1 MPIEYISNR
10 QPVQNLQ
17 PVQNNNLIQGNAP
30 EFLTLKNFQRA
41 DFISNQFERVPAT
54 KLEVEDKLSE
64 AYKEVFDVQEHG
76 EGESVTI
83 ALKAGKGLQ
92 DASEAIKNQFKSD
105 LDNSDSGM
113 LGKIWAKFKNF
124 AGTAG
129 DSIKQFF
136 VTGGRPLGM
145 LRTKSELEGQD
156 GKNKTVYNF
165 KLTSGGDN
173 LGAGDIQVD
182 RRSYS
187 KAKNFFAQLARW
199 NPLGI
204 VANLAYYAFT
214 GKSLLWQYTAKGQ
227 LHNKALKDAESL
239 KKVISEQ
246 VKDTVVMNKNGL
258 EEKRDQG
265 QIGSLED
272 FLNLAYNK
280 SPEQI
285 RSMVRKELK
294 NRDSSFLN
302 TSQATKIDEKRSLL
316 NPLRWIS
323 WAAPEW
329 LVSSKTAEGKD
340 ASRLADKVADQI
352 ADGIIEGIA
361 QGHIHLIKEVISDE
375 KSAISEKDF
384 QAILEQTKAP
394 FDNSINATAD
404 VTKVPDSLTNLSLLA
419 AELDQIKENLA
430 PNNSLGVQNKAMAGQ
445 MVDSFLQDIQTCK
458 ESLGKVFEFVQGGA
472 INPLDQ
478 VEEISVQ
485 NLPDAPEFRALNDIN
500 DDLGKILEGSDK
512 MSSKALN
519 EALGDI
525 ATDLEKTS
533 GLINASKNELLEIHH
548 TALQAKIDELKS
560 SLAAA
565 KDAIQA
571 EREVLT
577 DLKNGTTQQTIDTAL
592 AKIKSTR
599 ESLAEKNLSPM
610 DRSEANEKGIA
621 AFNMRL
627 ESLES
632 ALQPVS
638 NAYQQAPELKSN
650 ADAIFENIRQ
660 GVSLPDLIGGKNLDW
675 KNLCA
680 LTNDDTKN
688 LDGLRAG
695 YGFNCTDLDP
705 RKSLETFQ
713 SNAVAAALGLPT
725 AEKANT
731 ALLKLFTPQT
741 GAILDGLKDAAKKN
755 DFAQKLTTLNEL
767 ASSDF
772 SHANAL
778 EIINAAESI
787 LPNPT
792 LAADL
797 AKIFASGEKFV
808 SFFHNHADWKTATI
822 DLRKS
827 IDSGTMPNFAKKL
840 GLGPCESPKQL
851 LEVFLK
857 LPQIGNVS
865 TKTQDSIKAV
875 LAHLGNLEKPR
886 AEALATLDA
895 TDLLTFKQ
903 VAALLG
909 NDGVYSSQDIAA
921 IEAQIEASNHV
932 ASLSDILVKG
942 NRDGLKNPQVAGHI
956 KAGLEVSSAKK
967 AEFSKIN
974 ENLDQ
979 AVDNF
984 LDCREKIDLYTAK
997 LDAHAASF
1005 ASIVGKNSGIDS
1017 LSKEDVLG
1025 KINTQETQENLRLIN
1040 RMTTAVNHFKHVDL
1054 GGDGGQEPVDTA
1066 PFFKGALA
1074 GGNFNTLNNA
1084 PYNECRTYSE
1094 LRSTV
1099 AEAKDKKALRE
1110 FQSLSARMQDM
1121 ELQQKAFSTLQK
1133 TLTISQQGKYTPEQ
1147 LKNLFEPPVGAV
1159 AKIRDV
1165 NEARKRLI
1173 TGTELNS
1180 NYKQVSDQLNTCY
1193 ANRFAAL
1200 KETGQEEAVRQMEEE
1215 LSPGAIKTLFLENP
1229 AKLGAIIRTAESAQ
1243 SKTKDFWKNSFF
1255 MAELSDSSAKLAR
1268 FNLLTLENGKL
1279 GLFDKI
1285 KKNLFGIDP
1294 QKPAIQGQ
1302 VQKFIHSYPGLDKDI
1317 AALLSNQELLSEKQ
1331 TLLPQINNH
1340 LDDIVSRRDNLVSE
1354 GGRLMARHAT
1364 ALAVAELWRDQRAE
1378 SAHFQLDETALAQKL
1393 ESLGFDLASYPD
1405 FKLWISDLKEKGV
1418 AAWLDLQSQDIPK
1431 CQSELAE
1438 DHNRIASDMAKIG
1451 EVLENEIQQLQK
1463 AGEDIVKN
1471 NLRFSPAN
1479 CKSLESAGLLGS
1491 VNRELFAKNP
1501 LTADQGIDDLF
1512 RKVNA
1517 SVFSAY
1523 TKNMNQAK
1531 STTLLF
1537 KNQLDTMSS
1546 VYNQCRENDTLLA
1559 IRKEMPSQTLQK
1571 VSDMR
1576 VQLDQ
1581 AVATIENG
1589 ELAKHT
1595 FTRFGGADPRQQ
1607 LKEALTEKDARWPRT
1622 PLQEMKLLISQRLD
1636 RLEARALAK
1645 QADLDALGSR
1655 LIEQEEL
1662 EVMLGSEFGD
1672 DDNVLVSE
1680 DLRQTERRNIMFNQQ
1695 EMA

>member
-17 PVQNNNLIQGNAP
+17 PVQNNNPIQGSAP

-64 AYKEVFDVQEHG
+64 AYKEVFEVQEHG
-76 EGESVTI
+76 EGKSVTI
-83 ALKAGKGLQ
+83 SLKEGKGLQ
-92 DASEAIKNQFKSD
+92 DASDAIKSQFKSD
-105 LDNSDSGM
+105 LENSDSGM

-124 AGTAG
+124 AGNAG

-136 VTGGRPLGM
+136 GTEGRPLGM
-145 LRTKSELEGQD
+145 LRTKSEVAGQD
-156 GKNKTVYNF
+156 GKTKTVYNF

-187 KAKNFFAQLARW
+187 KAKNFFAQAVRW
-199 NPLGI
+199 TIGLPF
-204 VANLAYYAFT
+204 NLAYYAFT

-239 KKVISEQ
+239 KQVICEQ

-265 QIGSLED
+265 QIGSLKD
-272 FLNLAYNK
+272 FLHLAYNK

-285 RSMVRKELK
+285 RSMVREELK
-294 NRDSSFLN
+294 NPKSSFLN

-323 WAAPEW
+323 FVLPER
-329 LVSSKTAEGKD
+329 LFSSKTAEGKD

-375 KSAISEKDF
+375 KSAISEAEF
-384 QAILEQTKAP
+384 QGILEQTKAS
-394 FDNSINATAD
+394 FDNSINVSAD
-404 VTKVPDSLTNLSLLA
+404 VTKVPDSLTKLALLA
-419 AELDQIKENLA
+419 ADFDQIKEDLA
-430 PNNSLGVQNKAMAGQ
+430 TNNALGVQNKEMAGR

-458 ESLGKVFEFVQGGA
+458 ASLGKVSEFVQQGPA
-472 INPLDQ
+472 EN
-478 VEEISVQ
+478 
-485 NLPDAPEFRALNDIN
+485 APEFRALNDIN

-512 MSSKALN
+512 MSSEALD

-525 ATDLEKTS
+525 ANDLEKTS
-533 GLINASKNELLEIHH
+533 GLIDASKNELLEIHH
-548 TALQAKIDELKS
+548 TALQAKISELKS

-565 KDAIQA
+565 KNAIQA

-577 DLKNGTTQQTIDTAL
+577 DLKNGTTRQTIDTAL

-610 DRSEANEKGIA
+610 DHSEANEKGIA

-632 ALQPVS
+632 AVQPVS
-638 NAYQQAPELKSN
+638 NAYQQAPELKSK
-650 ADAIFENIRQ
+650 ADAISENIRH
-660 GVSLPDLIGGKNLDW
+660 GVSLPDLIGGKNEDW
-675 KNLCA
+675 NNLRA
-680 LTNDDTKN
+680 LANEDAKN

-705 RKSLETFQ
+705 GKSLETFQ

-725 AEKANT
+725 AEEST
-731 ALLKLFTPQT
+731 PALLKLFTPQT
-741 GAILDGLKDAAKKN
+741 GAILDGLKEAAKN
-755 DFAQKLTTLNEL
+755 EGFIQNLGALNEL
-767 ASSDF
+767 ANREF

-778 EIINAAESI
+778 EMIKTAESI
-787 LPNPT
+787 LPNST
-792 LAADL
+792 QAADL

-827 IDSGTMPNFAKKL
+827 IESGTMPNFAKKL
-840 GLGPCESPKQL
+840 GLGSCDTPNQL

-865 TKTQDSIKAV
+865 AKTQDSIKAV
-875 LAHLGNLEKPR
+875 LAHLGNLEKPT
-886 AEALATLDA
+886 AEALATITK
-895 TDLLTFKQ
+895 TDLQTFKE

-909 NDGVYSSQDIAA
+909 NDGVYSPQDIAA
-921 IEAQIEASNHV
+921 IEAQIQASNHV

-942 NRDGLKNPQVAGHI
+942 NRDGLKNSQVADRI
-956 KAGLEVSSAKK
+956 KVGLEVSSAKK
-967 AEFSKIN
+967 EEFSEIN

-979 AVDNF
+979 AVENY

-1017 LSKEDVLG
+1017 LSKEEVLG
-1025 KINTQETQENLRLIN
+1025 KINTRETQENLKLIN

-1054 GGDGGQEPVDTA
+1054 GGDGGQEPVDTE
-1066 PFFKGALA
+1066 PYFKSAFA
-1074 GGNFNTLNNA
+1074 GGNFKTLNNA

-1094 LRSTV
+1094 LRSAV
-1099 AEAKDKKALRE
+1099 LEAKDKKARRE
-1110 FQSLSARMQDM
+1110 IQSLSARMQDM

-1133 TLTISQQGKYTPEQ
+1133 TLTIPQQGKYTSEQ
-1147 LKNLFEPPVGAV
+1147 LKNLFEPPVGDV

-1173 TGTELNS
+1173 TETELNS

-1200 KETGQEEAVRQMEEE
+1200 KETGQEEAVRQMEKE
-1215 LSPGAIKTLFLENP
+1215 LSPEAIKTLFLENP
-1229 AKLGAIIRTAESAQ
+1229 AKLGAMIRTAESSQ

-1255 MAELSDSSAKLAR
+1255 IAELSDSSAKLAR

-1302 VQKFIHSYPGLDKDI
+1302 VQKFIHSYPGLDQDI
-1317 AALLSNQELLSEKQ
+1317 AALLSNQELLSEKKS
-1331 TLLPQINNH
+1331 LLPQINNH
-1340 LDDIVSRRDNLVSE
+1340 LDDIISRRDNLLSE

-1364 ALAVAELWRDQRAE
+1364 ALAVAELWRDQRVE
-1378 SAHFQLDETALAQKL
+1378 SSHFKLDEAALTQKL
-1393 ESLGFDLASYPD
+1393 ESLGFDPAVYPD
-1405 FKLWISDLKEKGV
+1405 FKLWVNDLKEKGV
-1418 AAWLDLQSQDIPK
+1418 ADWLDLQSKDIPK
-1431 CQSELAE
+1431 CQSQLAE
-1438 DHNRIASDMAKIG
+1438 DHERIASDMAKIG
-1451 EVLENEIQQLQK
+1451 KILENEIQQLQQ
-1463 AGEDIVKN
+1463 AGEDIVQN

-1501 LTADQGIDDLF
+1501 LTANQRLDALF
-1512 RKVNA
+1512 GKFTTE
-1517 SVFSAY
+1517 VFSAY
-1523 TKNMNQAK
+1523 AK
-1531 STTLLF
+1531 QMSEATSKTLLF
-1537 KNQLDTMSS
+1537 KNQLDAMSS

-1559 IRKEMPSQTLQK
+1559 VRKELPSVTLQK
-1571 VSDMR
+1571 VSNMR
-1576 VQLDQ
+1576 AQLDQ

-1589 ELAKHT
+1589 ELAKHK
-1595 FTRFGGADPRQQ
+1595 FKGKLMGEDPRQQ
-1607 LKEALTEKDARWPRT
+1607 LKEALTEKDAGWPRT

-1655 LIEQEEL
+1655 LVNQEEL
-1662 EVMLGSEFGD
+1662 EAQLGSEFGD

>member
-10 QPVQNLQ
+10 QPVQNPQ
-17 PVQNNNLIQGNAP
+17 PVQNNNPIQGSAP

-83 ALKAGKGLQ
+83 ALKEGKGLQ
-92 DASEAIKNQFKSD
+92 DASDAIKSQFKSD
-105 LDNSDSGM
+105 LENSDSGM
-113 LGKIWAKFKNF
+113 LGKIWAKFKNL
-124 AGTAG
+124 ARNAG
-129 DSIKQFF
+129 DSIQQFF
-136 VTGGRPLGM
+136 RTDGRPLGM

-156 GKNKTVYNF
+156 GKSKTVYNF

-199 NPLGI
+199 NPIGI
-204 VANLAYYAFT
+204 VVNLAYYAFT

-265 QIGSLED
+265 QIGSLKD
-272 FLNLAYNK
+272 FLHLAYNK

-285 RSMVRKELK
+285 RSMVREELK
-294 NRDSSFLN
+294 NHDRSFLN
-302 TSQATKIDEKRSLL
+302 KSQATKIDEKRSLL
-316 NPLRWIS
+316 NPLRLIS
-323 WAAPEW
+323 FVLPEW

-352 ADGIIEGIA
+352 ADGIIEGIT

-375 KSAISEKDF
+375 KSQVSETEF
-384 QAILEQTKAP
+384 RGILEQTKAA

-404 VTKVPDSLTNLSLLA
+404 VTIVPDSLTNLALLA
-419 AELDQIKENLA
+419 ADLDQIKENLA
-430 PNNSLGVQNKAMAGQ
+430 TNNALGVQNKEMAGQ

-458 ESLGKVFEFVQGGA
+458 ASLGKVSEFVQQGPA
-472 INPLDQ
+472 END
-478 VEEISVQ
+478 
-485 NLPDAPEFRALNDIN
+485 PEFRALNDIN
-500 DDLGKILEGSDK
+500 GDLGKILEGSDK
-512 MSSKALN
+512 MSSEALD

-525 ATDLEKTS
+525 ANDLEKTS
-533 GLINASKNELLEIHH
+533 GLIDASKNELLEIHH
-548 TALQAKIDELKS
+548 TALQSKIGELKS

-577 DLKNGTTQQTIDTAL
+577 DLKNGTIRQTIATAL

-599 ESLAEKNLSPM
+599 ESLAEKKLSPM
-610 DRSEANEKGIA
+610 DRGEATQKGIT
-621 AFNMRL
+621 AFNLRL

-632 ALQPVS
+632 AIQLVS
-638 NAYQQAPELKSN
+638 NAYEQAPKLKSK
-650 ADAIFENIRQ
+650 ADTISENIRQ
-660 GVSLPDLIGGKNLDW
+660 GVSLPDLIGGKNDDW
-675 KNLCA
+675 NNLLA
-680 LTNDDTKN
+680 LTNEDAKN
-688 LDGLRAG
+688 LDGLREG

-725 AEKANT
+725 AEEANP
-731 ALLKLFTPQT
+731 ALLKLLTPQT
-741 GAILDGLKDAAKKN
+741 GAILDGLKEAAKN
-755 DFAQKLTTLNEL
+755 ENFAQNLGALNEL
-767 ASSDF
+767 ANREF

-778 EIINAAESI
+778 EIIKTAESI

-792 LAADL
+792 QAADL

-827 IDSGTMPNFAKKL
+827 IDSGTMPSFAKKL
-840 GLGPCESPKQL
+840 GLGPCDTPNRL

-865 TKTQDSIKAV
+865 AKTQGSIKAV
-875 LAHLGNLEKPR
+875 LAHLVNLEKPT
-886 AEALATLDA
+886 AEALATIKE
-895 TDLLTFKQ
+895 TDLQTFKE

-909 NDGVYSSQDIAA
+909 NDGVYSKPEIAA
-921 IEAQIEASNHV
+921 IEAQIQASNHV
-932 ASLSDILVKG
+932 ASLSDILVQG
-942 NRDGLKNPQVAGHI
+942 NRDGLKSSQVADRI

-967 AEFSKIN
+967 EAFSEIN

-984 LDCREKIDLYTAK
+984 LGCREKIDLYTAK

-1017 LSKEDVLG
+1017 LSKEEVLG
-1025 KINTQETQENLRLIN
+1025 KINTRETQENLKLIN
-1040 RMTTAVNHFKHVDL
+1040 RMTMAVDHFKHVDL
-1054 GGDGGQEPVDTA
+1054 GGDGGLEPVDTA
-1066 PFFKGALA
+1066 PYFKGALA
-1074 GGNFNTLNNA
+1074 GGNFKTLNNA

-1094 LRSTV
+1094 LRSAV
-1099 AEAKDKKALRE
+1099 LEAKDKKALRE

-1133 TLTISQQGKYTPEQ
+1133 TLTEPQRGNYSPEQ
-1147 LKNLFEPPVGAV
+1147 LKNLFQPPVGDV

-1180 NYKQVSDQLNTCY
+1180 NYKLVSDQLNTCY

-1215 LSPGAIKTLFLENP
+1215 LSPEAIKTLFLENP
-1229 AKLGAIIRTAESAQ
+1229 AKLGAMIRTAESAQ
-1243 SKTKDFWKNSFF
+1243 TKTKDFWKNSFF

-1268 FNLLTLENGKL
+1268 FNLLTLENGQL

-1317 AALLSNQELLSEKQ
+1317 AALLSNQELLSDKKS
-1331 TLLPQINNH
+1331 LLPQINNN
-1340 LDDIVSRRDNLVSE
+1340 LDDIISRRDNLVSE

-1364 ALAVAELWRDQRAE
+1364 ALAVAELWRDQRVE
-1378 SAHFQLDETALAQKL
+1378 SAHFQLDETALTQKL
-1393 ESLGFDLASYPD
+1393 ESLGFDPASYPD

-1418 AAWLDLQSQDIPK
+1418 ADWLDLQSKDIPK
-1431 CQSELAE
+1431 CQSQLAE
-1438 DHNRIASDMAKIG
+1438 DHNRIASDMTKIG

-1491 VNRELFAKNP
+1491 VNRELFAKSR
-1501 LTADQGIDDLF
+1501 LTADQGLDGLF
-1512 RKVNA
+1512 RKLNTD
-1517 SVFSAY
+1517 VFFAY
-1523 TKNMNQAK
+1523 TKNMNKADSK
-1531 STTLLF
+1531 TLLF
-1537 KNQLDTMSS
+1537 KNQLDAMNS
-1546 VYNQCRENDTLLA
+1546 VYMRCRETDSLVSVN
-1559 IRKEMPSQTLQK
+1559 KELPQQTLQK
-1571 VSDMR
+1571 VADMR
-1576 VQLDQ
+1576 GQLDQ

-1589 ELAKHT
+1589 EFAKHK
-1595 FTRFGGADPRQQ
+1595 FKGKLMSGDPRQQ
-1607 LKEALTEKDARWPRT
+1607 LKEALTEKDSGWPRT
-1622 PLQEMKLLISQRLD
+1622 PLQEIKLLISQRLD

-1645 QADLDALGSR
+1645 QADLDALGSQQIDQED
-1655 LIEQEEL
+1655 IEAL
-1662 EVMLGSEFGD
+1662 LGSEFGD
-1672 DDNVLVSE
+1672 DENVLVSE
-1680 DLRQTERRNIMFNQQ
+1680 NLRQTERRNIIFNQQ